1 MVDGS
6 EIPAAKEEII
16 TCPHNH
22 VRNDAFQLC
31 FIQQLSMINSILTK
45 GNLGT
50 VIHALISSRLDN
62 CTS

>member
-22 VRNDAFQLC
+22 IRNDTFQLC
-31 FIQQLSMINSILTK
+31 FIQQLSMINSIL
-45 GNLGT
+45 
-50 VIHALISSRLDN
+50 
-62 CTS
+62 